1 MSASPIDSPMSE
13 LSEPLLGILES
24 LPHPGISGDA
34 CPRRT
39 KVELDLILLAIEALE
54 SDSSEQILDLANE
67 LNLND
72 VIKNRIVLWRM
83 RSTNPMRRAH
93 TRRILSITEAKVL
106 SAIGCRLASRLA
118 VTIRQLLLVQQQ
130 LSEKQI
136 PPEYNFRLSE
146 YLDRFRAHFRSRMN
160 PRRAKVSIYQDDDKL
175 NELAISLLSKLL
187 FCTGTLG
194 TQRLWMSLFDGEVK

>member
-1 MSASPIDSPMSE
+1 MIASPINGPMSE
-13 LSEPLLGILES
+13 SLMGVLET
-24 LPHPGISGDA
+24 LPNPGIAGDV

-39 KVELDLILLAIEALE
+39 KVELDLILLAIEAIE
-54 SDSSEQILDLANE
+54 SSSSEQILQLAKE
-67 LNLND
+67 LNLDD

-93 TRRILSITEAKVL
+93 TRRNLSIKEAKAL
-106 SAIGCRLASRLA
+106 SAIGCRLASRLT
-118 VTIRQLLLVQQQ
+118 VTIRQLLLAQQQ
-130 LSEKQI
+130 LSIKQI
-136 PPEYNFRLSE
+136 PPECNFRLSE

-160 PRRAKVSIYQDDDKL
+160 PRRTKVAIYQDDDTL
-175 NELAISLLSKLL
+175 NQLAISLLGKLL

>member
-1 MSASPIDSPMSE
+1 MSASLINGPM
-13 LSEPLLGILES
+13 SEPLLGILES
-24 LPHPGISGDA
+24 LPNPAIAGAG

-39 KVELDLILLAIEALE
+39 KVELDLLLLAIEALE
-54 SDSSEQILDLANE
+54 SGSSEHMLDLAKE
-67 LNLND
+67 LDLND
-72 VIKNRIVLWRM
+72 IIKNRIVLWRM

-93 TRRILSITEAKVL
+93 TRRILSIAEAKAL

>member
-1 MSASPIDSPMSE
+1 MTASPINGPMSE
-13 LSEPLLGILES
+13 SLMGILES
-24 LPHPGISGDA
+24 LPNPGIAGDA

-39 KVELDLILLAIEALE
+39 KVELDLILLAIEAIE
-54 SDSSEQILDLANE
+54 SSSSEQILELAKE

-93 TRRILSITEAKVL
+93 TRRNLSIKEAKAL
-106 SAIGCRLASRLA
+106 SAISCRLSSRLA
-118 VTIRQLLLVQQQ
+118 VPIRQLLLAQQQ
-130 LSEKQI
+130 VSAKQI
-136 PPEYNFRLSE
+136 PPECNFRLSE

-160 PRRAKVSIYQDDDKL
+160 PRRTKVAMYQDDDTL
-175 NELAISLLSKLL
+175 NQLAISLLSKLL

>member
-1 MSASPIDSPMSE
+1 MSASLINGPM
-13 LSEPLLGILES
+13 SEPLLGILES
-24 LPHPGISGDA
+24 LPNPAIAGAG

-39 KVELDLILLAIEALE
+39 KVELDLLLLAIEALE
-54 SDSSEQILDLANE
+54 SGSSEHMLDLAKE
-67 LNLND
+67 LDLND
-72 VIKNRIVLWRM
+72 IIKNRIVLWRM

-93 TRRILSITEAKVL
+93 TRRILSISEAKAL

>member
-1 MSASPIDSPMSE
+1 MSATPINGLMSK
-13 LSEPLLGILES
+13 PLLGILES
-24 LPHPGISGDA
+24 LPNPAIDGDA

-39 KVELDLILLAIEALE
+39 RVELDLILLAIEALE
-54 SDSSEQILDLANE
+54 SGSSEQMLQLTKE
-67 LNLND
+67 LNLD
-72 VIKNRIVLWRM
+72 EIIKNRIVLWRM

-93 TRRILSITEAKVL
+93 TRRILSIKEAKAL
-106 SAIGCRLASRLA
+106 SAIVCRLASRLA
-118 VTIRQLLLVQQQ
+118 VSIRQLLLVDQQ
-130 LSEKQI
+130 LSLKHI
-136 PPEYNFRLSE
+136 PPEYNFQLSE

-160 PRRAKVSIYQDDDKL
+160 PRRAKVSIYDDDDKL

>member
-1 MSASPIDSPMSE
+1 MIALPINGPMSE
-13 LSEPLLGILES
+13 SLLGILES
-24 LPHPGISGDA
+24 LPNPGIEGDA

-39 KVELDLILLAIEALE
+39 KVELDLILLAIEAIE
-54 SDSSEQILDLANE
+54 SSSSEQILELAKE
-67 LNLND
+67 LNLQEI
-72 VIKNRIVLWRM
+72 IKNRIVLWRM

-93 TRRILSITEAKVL
+93 TRRILTLKEAKAL

-118 VTIRQLLLVQQQ
+118 VPIRQLMQAQQQ

-136 PPEYNFRLSE
+136 PPEYNFRMSE

-175 NELAISLLSKLL
+175 NELAVSLLSKLL

>member
-1 MSASPIDSPMSE
+1 MTVSLINGP

-24 LPHPGISGDA
+24 LPNPAIDGDA

-39 KVELDLILLAIEALE
+39 KIELDLILLAIEAVE
-54 SDSSEQILDLANE
+54 SGSSEQMLELAKELDL
-67 LNLND
+67 D
-72 VIKNRIVLWRM
+72 TIIKNRIGLWRM

-93 TRRILSITEAKVL
+93 TRRNLTIREAKAL
-106 SAIGCRLASRLA
+106 TSIGCRLASRLA
-118 VTIRQLLLVQQQ
+118 VTIRQLLLANQQ
-130 LSEKQI
+130 LSDKQI

-160 PRRAKVSIYQDDDKL
+160 PRRAKVSAYQDDDKL
-175 NELAISLLSKLL
+175 NELGISLLSKLL

>member
-1 MSASPIDSPMSE
+1 MTASLINGPMSE
-13 LSEPLLGILES
+13 SLMGIIES
-24 LPHPGISGDA
+24 LPHPGIAGDA

-39 KVELDLILLAIEALE
+39 KVELDLILLAIEAIE
-54 SDSSEQILDLANE
+54 SGSSEQMLQLAKE
-67 LNLND
+67 LNLSEI
-72 VIKNRIVLWRM
+72 IKNRIVLWRM

-93 TRRILSITEAKVL
+93 TRRILSIKEAKAL
-106 SAIGCRLASRLA
+106 SAISCRLASRLA
-118 VTIRQLLLVQQQ
+118 VPIRQLLQAEQQ
-130 LSEKQI
+130 LSDKQI

-160 PRRAKVSIYQDDDKL
+160 PRRAKVSIYQEDDKL
-175 NELAISLLSKLL
+175 NELAISLLTKLL

>member
-1 MSASPIDSPMSE
+1 MSE
-13 LSEPLLGILES
+13 QLLGILES
-24 LPHPGISGDA
+24 LPNPGLAGDA

-39 KVELDLILLAIEALE
+39 KVELDLILLAIEAIESSSSDRILE
-54 SDSSEQILDLANE
+54 LAKE
-67 LNLND
+67 LGLED
-72 VIKNRIVLWRM
+72 IVKNRIVLWRM

-93 TRRILSITEAKVL
+93 TRRNLSIKEAKAL

-118 VTIRQLLLVQQQ
+118 VTIRQLLLANQQ
-130 LSEKQI
+130 LSIKQI

-175 NELAISLLSKLL
+175 NELAVSLLSKLL

-194 TQRLWMSLFDGEVK
+194 TQRLWTSLFDGEVK

>member
-1 MSASPIDSPMSE
+1 MIASPINGPMSE
-13 LSEPLLGILES
+13 SLLGIIES
-24 LPHPGISGDA
+24 LPNPGIDGDA

-39 KVELDLILLAIEALE
+39 KVELDLILLAIEAIE
-54 SDSSEQILDLANE
+54 SSSSEQILELAKE
-67 LNLND
+67 LNLQEI
-72 VIKNRIVLWRM
+72 IKNRIVLWRL

-93 TRRILSITEAKVL
+93 TRRILTLKEAKAL

-118 VTIRQLLLVQQQ
+118 VPIRQLLQAQQQ

-136 PPEYNFRLSE
+136 PPEYNFRMSE

-160 PRRAKVSIYQDDDKL
+160 PRRAKVSIYKDDDKL
-175 NELAISLLSKLL
+175 NELAVSLLSKLL

>member
-1 MSASPIDSPMSE
+1 MTVSLINGP

-24 LPHPGISGDA
+24 LPNPTIEGDA

-39 KVELDLILLAIEALE
+39 KIELDLMLLAIEAVE
-54 SDSSEQILDLANE
+54 SASSEQMLELAKELDL
-67 LNLND
+67 D
-72 VIKNRIVLWRM
+72 SIIKNRIVLWRL

-93 TRRILSITEAKVL
+93 TRRNLSIREAKAL
-106 SAIGCRLASRLA
+106 TSIGCRLASRLA
-118 VTIRQLLLVQQQ
+118 VTIRQLLQANQQ
-130 LSEKQI
+130 LSDKQI

-160 PRRAKVSIYQDDDKL
+160 PRRAKVSAYQDDDKL
-175 NELAISLLSKLL
+175 NELGISLLSKLL

-194 TQRLWMSLFDGEVK
+194 TQRFWMSLFDGEVK

>member
-1 MSASPIDSPMSE
+1 MSASLINGPM
-13 LSEPLLGILES
+13 SEPLLGILES
-24 LPHPGISGDA
+24 LPNPGIGGDA

-39 KVELDLILLAIEALE
+39 KIELDLILLAIEALE
-54 SDSSEQILDLANE
+54 SGSSEHMLELAKELALDE
-67 LNLND
+67 I
-72 VIKNRIVLWRM
+72 IKNRIFLWRM

-93 TRRILSITEAKVL
+93 TRRILSIKEAKAL
-106 SAIGCRLASRLA
+106 SAIACRLASRLA
-118 VTIRQLLLVQQQ
+118 VPIRQLLLIQQQ

>member
-1 MSASPIDSPMSE
+1 MTASPINGPMSE
-13 LSEPLLGILES
+13 SLMGILEA
-24 LPHPGISGDA
+24 LPNPNIAGDA

-39 KVELDLILLAIEALE
+39 KVELDLMLLAIEAIE
-54 SDSSEQILDLANE
+54 SSSSEQILELAKE
-67 LNLND
+67 LNLDD

-93 TRRILSITEAKVL
+93 TRRNLSIKEAKAL
-106 SAIGCRLASRLA
+106 SAIGCRLASRLT
-118 VTIRQLLLVQQQ
+118 VTIRQLLLAQQQ
-130 LSEKQI
+130 LSAKEI
-136 PPEYNFRLSE
+136 PPECNFRLSE

-160 PRRAKVSIYQDDDKL
+160 PRRTKVAIYQEDDKL
-175 NELAISLLSKLL
+175 NQLGISLLSKLL

>member
-1 MSASPIDSPMSE
+1 MIASPINGPMSE
-13 LSEPLLGILES
+13 SLLGIIES
-24 LPHPGISGDA
+24 LPNPGIEGDA

-39 KVELDLILLAIEALE
+39 KVELDLILLAIEAIE
-54 SDSSEQILDLANE
+54 SSSSEQILELAKE
-67 LNLND
+67 LNLQEI
-72 VIKNRIVLWRM
+72 VKNRIVLWRM

-93 TRRILSITEAKVL
+93 TRRILTLKEAKAL

-118 VTIRQLLLVQQQ
+118 VPIRQLMQAQQQ

-136 PPEYNFRLSE
+136 PPEYNFRMSE

-175 NELAISLLSKLL
+175 NELAVSLLSKLL

-194 TQRLWMSLFDGEVK
+194 TQRLWMSLFDGEVKS

>member
-1 MSASPIDSPMSE
+1 MIASPINGPMSE
-13 LSEPLLGILES
+13 SLLGIIES
-24 LPHPGISGDA
+24 LPNPGIDGDA

-39 KVELDLILLAIEALE
+39 KVELDLILLAIEAIE
-54 SDSSEQILDLANE
+54 SSSSEQILELAKE
-67 LNLND
+67 LNLQD
-72 VIKNRIVLWRM
+72 IIKNRIVLWRM

-93 TRRILSITEAKVL
+93 TRRILTLKEAKAL

-118 VTIRQLLLVQQQ
+118 VPIRQLLQAQQQ

-136 PPEYNFRLSE
+136 PPEYNFRMSE

-160 PRRAKVSIYQDDDKL
+160 PRRAKVSIYKDDDKL
-175 NELAISLLSKLL
+175 NELAVSLLSKLL

>member
-1 MSASPIDSPMSE
+1 MTVSLINGP

-24 LPHPGISGDA
+24 LPNPAISGDA

-54 SDSSEQILDLANE
+54 SGSSEHMLELAKELDLSE
-67 LNLND
+67 I
-72 VIKNRIVLWRM
+72 IKNRIALWRM

-93 TRRILSITEAKVL
+93 TRRILSIKEAKAL
-106 SAIGCRLASRLA
+106 SAIACRLASRLA
-118 VTIRQLLLVQQQ
+118 VPIRQLLLVQQQ
-130 LSEKQI
+130 LAQKQI

-160 PRRAKVSIYQDDDKL
+160 PRRAKVSVYQDDDKL

>member
-1 MSASPIDSPMSE
+1 MTVSLINGP

-24 LPHPGISGDA
+24 LPNPAIDGDA

-39 KVELDLILLAIEALE
+39 KIELDLILLAIEAVE
-54 SDSSEQILDLANE
+54 SGSSEQMLELAKELDL
-67 LNLND
+67 D
-72 VIKNRIVLWRM
+72 TIIKNRIALWRM

-93 TRRILSITEAKVL
+93 TRRNLTIREAKAL
-106 SAIGCRLASRLA
+106 TSIGCRLASRLA
-118 VTIRQLLLVQQQ
+118 VTIRQLLLANQQ
-130 LSEKQI
+130 LSDKQI

-160 PRRAKVSIYQDDDKL
+160 PRRAKVSAYQDDDKL
-175 NELAISLLSKLL
+175 NELGISLLSKLL

>member
-1 MSASPIDSPMSE
+1 MSASLINSPMSE
-13 LSEPLLGILES
+13 QLLGILES
-24 LPHPGISGDA
+24 LPNPSLAGDA

-39 KVELDLILLAIEALE
+39 KVELDLILLAIEAIESSSSDRILE
-54 SDSSEQILDLANE
+54 LAKE
-67 LNLND
+67 LGLEEI
-72 VIKNRIVLWRM
+72 VKNRIVLWRM

-93 TRRILSITEAKVL
+93 TRRSLSIKEAKAL

-118 VTIRQLLLVQQQ
+118 VTIRQLLLAQQQ
-130 LSEKQI
+130 LSIKQI

-175 NELAISLLSKLL
+175 NELAVSLLSKLL

-194 TQRLWMSLFDGEVK
+194 TQRLWTSLFDGEVK

>member
-1 MSASPIDSPMSE
+1 MSASLINGPM
-13 LSEPLLGILES
+13 SEPLLGILES
-24 LPHPGISGDA
+24 LPNPAIAGDA

-39 KVELDLILLAIEALE
+39 KVELDLILLAIEAIE
-54 SDSSEQILDLANE
+54 SSSSEQMLELAKE
-67 LNLND
+67 LNLD
-72 VIKNRIVLWRM
+72 EIVKNRIVLWRM

-93 TRRILSITEAKVL
+93 TRRILSIKEAKAL
-106 SAIGCRLASRLA
+106 SALACRLASRQA
-118 VTIRQLLLVQQQ
+118 VTIRQLLLVQQR

-160 PRRAKVSIYQDDDKL
+160 PRRAKVSIYQDDDTL
-175 NELAISLLSKLL
+175 NELAVSLLSKLL

>member
-1 MSASPIDSPMSE
+1 MIASPINGPMSE
-13 LSEPLLGILES
+13 SLMGVLET
-24 LPHPGISGDA
+24 LPNPGIAGDA

-39 KVELDLILLAIEALE
+39 KVELDLMLLAIEAIE
-54 SDSSEQILDLANE
+54 SSSSEQILELAKE
-67 LNLND
+67 LNLDD

-93 TRRILSITEAKVL
+93 TRRNLSLKEAKAL

-118 VTIRQLLLVQQQ
+118 VTIRQLLLAQQQ
-130 LSEKQI
+130 LSAKQI
-136 PPEYNFRLSE
+136 PPEYNFMLSE

-194 TQRLWMSLFDGEVK
+194 TQRFWMSLFDGEVK

>member
-1 MSASPIDSPMSE
+1 MIALPINGPMSE
-13 LSEPLLGILES
+13 SLMGILES
-24 LPHPGISGDA
+24 LPNPGIEGDA

-39 KVELDLILLAIEALE
+39 KIELDLILLAIEAIE
-54 SDSSEQILDLANE
+54 SSSSEQILELAKE
-67 LNLND
+67 LNLEEI
-72 VIKNRIVLWRM
+72 IKNRIVLWRM

-93 TRRILSITEAKVL
+93 TRRSLTLKEAKAL

-118 VTIRQLLLVQQQ
+118 VPIRQLMQAQQQ
-130 LSEKQI
+130 LSAKQI
-136 PPEYNFRLSE
+136 PPEYNFRMSE

-175 NELAISLLSKLL
+175 NELAVSLLSKLL

>member
-1 MSASPIDSPMSE
+1 MIASPINGPMSE
-13 LSEPLLGILES
+13 SLLGILES
-24 LPHPGISGDA
+24 LPNPSLAGDA
-34 CPRRT
+34 CPRHT
-39 KVELDLILLAIEALE
+39 KVDLDLMLLAIEAIE
-54 SDSSEQILDLANE
+54 SGSSEQILQLAKE
-67 LNLND
+67 LNLD
-72 VIKNRIVLWRM
+72 EIVKNRIVLWRM

-93 TRRILSITEAKVL
+93 TRRILSLKEAKAL
-106 SAIGCRLASRLA
+106 SAICCRLASRLT
-118 VTIRQLLLVQQQ
+118 VTIRQLLQAQQQ
-130 LSEKQI
+130 LSDKQI

>member
-1 MSASPIDSPMSE
+1 MSE
-13 LSEPLLGILES
+13 QLLGVLES
-24 LPHPGISGDA
+24 LPNPSLAGDA

-39 KVELDLILLAIEALE
+39 KVELDLILLAIEAIESSSSDRILE
-54 SDSSEQILDLANE
+54 LAKE
-67 LNLND
+67 LGLED
-72 VIKNRIVLWRM
+72 IVKNRIVLWRM

-93 TRRILSITEAKVL
+93 TRRSLSIKEAKAL

-118 VTIRQLLLVQQQ
+118 VTIRQLLLANQQ
-130 LSEKQI
+130 LSLKQI

-160 PRRAKVSIYQDDDKL
+160 PLRAKVSIYQDDDKL
-175 NELAISLLSKLL
+175 NELAVSLLSKLL

-194 TQRLWMSLFDGEVK
+194 TQRLWTSLFDGEVK

>member
-1 MSASPIDSPMSE
+1 MSASLINGP
-13 LSEPLLGILES
+13 LSESLLGVLET
-24 LPHPGISGDA
+24 LPNPSIAGDA

-39 KVELDLILLAIEALE
+39 KVELDLMLLAIEAIE
-54 SDSSEQILDLANE
+54 SGSSEHILQLAKE
-67 LNLND
+67 LNLD
-72 VIKNRIVLWRM
+72 EIIKNRIVLWRM

-93 TRRILSITEAKVL
+93 TRRILSIKEAKAL

-118 VTIRQLLLVQQQ
+118 VPIRQLLLAQQQ
-130 LSEKQI
+130 LSIKQI

-175 NELAISLLSKLL
+175 NELAVSLLSKLL

>member
-1 MSASPIDSPMSE
+1 MSVSLINGP

-24 LPHPGISGDA
+24 LPNPTIEGDT

-39 KVELDLILLAIEALE
+39 KIELDLMLLAIEAVE
-54 SDSSEQILDLANE
+54 SASSEQMLELAKELDL
-67 LNLND
+67 D
-72 VIKNRIVLWRM
+72 SIIKNRIVLWRL

-93 TRRILSITEAKVL
+93 TRRNLSIREAKAL
-106 SAIGCRLASRLA
+106 TSIGCRLASRLA
-118 VTIRQLLLVQQQ
+118 VTIRQLLQANQQ
-130 LSEKQI
+130 LSDKQI

-160 PRRAKVSIYQDDDKL
+160 PRRAKVSAYQDDDKL
-175 NELAISLLSKLL
+175 NELGISLLSKLL

-194 TQRLWMSLFDGEVK
+194 TQRFWMSLFDGEVK

>member
-1 MSASPIDSPMSE
+1 MTVSLINGP

-24 LPHPGISGDA
+24 LPNPAIDGDA

-39 KVELDLILLAIEALE
+39 KIELDLILLAIEAVE
-54 SDSSEQILDLANE
+54 SGSSEQMLELAKELDL
-67 LNLND
+67 D
-72 VIKNRIVLWRM
+72 TIIKNRIGLWRM

-93 TRRILSITEAKVL
+93 TRRNLTIREAKAL
-106 SAIGCRLASRLA
+106 TSIGCRLASRLA
-118 VTIRQLLLVQQQ
+118 VTIRQLLQANQQ
-130 LSEKQI
+130 LSDKQI

-160 PRRAKVSIYQDDDKL
+160 PRRAKVSAYQDDDKL
-175 NELAISLLSKLL
+175 NELGISLLSKLL

>member
-1 MSASPIDSPMSE
+1 MIASPINGPMSE
-13 LSEPLLGILES
+13 SLLGIIES
-24 LPHPGISGDA
+24 LPNPGIEGDA

-39 KVELDLILLAIEALE
+39 KVELDLILLAIEAIE
-54 SDSSEQILDLANE
+54 SSSSEQILELAKE
-67 LNLND
+67 LNLQEI
-72 VIKNRIVLWRM
+72 IKNRIVLWRM

-93 TRRILSITEAKVL
+93 TRRILTLKEAKAL

-118 VTIRQLLLVQQQ
+118 VPIRQLMQAQQQ

-136 PPEYNFRLSE
+136 PPEYNFRMSE

-175 NELAISLLSKLL
+175 NELAVSLLSKLL

>member
-1 MSASPIDSPMSE
+1 MSASLINSPMSE
-13 LSEPLLGILES
+13 QLLGILES
-24 LPHPGISGDA
+24 LPNPDLAADA

-39 KVELDLILLAIEALE
+39 KVELDLILLAIEAIESSSSDRILE
-54 SDSSEQILDLANE
+54 LAQE
-67 LNLND
+67 LGLEEI
-72 VIKNRIVLWRM
+72 IKNRIVLWRM
-83 RSTNPMRRAH
+83 RSTNPLRRAH
-93 TRRILSITEAKVL
+93 TRRILTIKEAKAL

-118 VTIRQLLLVQQQ
+118 VTIRQLLLANQQ
-130 LSEKQI
+130 LSLKQI

-175 NELAISLLSKLL
+175 NELAVSLLSKLL

-194 TQRLWMSLFDGEVK
+194 TQRLWTSLFDGEVK